1 MQTFPP
7 KVDSSYQIWRQSLYN
22 RPKKCCMLIENKIM
36 FLASIP
42 SGNKTPKAIF
52 KSKKQEN
59 GNQAELAFIF
69 IYTFAVQLNNDK
81 L

>member
-1 MQTFPP
+1 
-7 KVDSSYQIWRQSLYN
+7 
-22 RPKKCCMLIENKIM
+22 MLIENKIM